1 MQINSLSSL
10 VTSAYDAARSNLKS
24 MAEAAAESG
33 QAEAVKPALARTPEP
48 AKTETTEA
56 AQPVP
61 GQRQGVNLDSYA

>member
-10 VTSAYDAARSNLKS
+10 VTSAYDTARSNLKS

-33 QAEAVKPALARTPEP
+33 KSEPVTPALAKTPEP
-48 AKTETTEA
+48 TAPEA
-56 AQPVP
+56 PKPVP